1 MMEAVHATEEW
12 QRAGVHYIRIQAMC
26 VGFDIPPRY
35 EFADDTKESEYILV
49 HENGFPVST
58 CRVRIDEENA
68 GHIERVATLEEYR
81 GKHYGALGIKA
92 AEQLLKERGVT
103 NIRIN
108 SREKALGFYEKLGY
122 TPDFSTRSGE
132 GISFNFFSD
141 LLCLFEF
148 RSGVYTL
155 EMLFDFEA
163 VLSQLPEIL
172 KYLPTTLIL
181 AVSSMILAL
190 IIGMLLALIKT
201 KNIPVL
207 KQIAGV
213 YISLI
218 RGTPVIV
225 QLYIAYFGIPMITK
239 YIYQQ
244 NGWNYQSSTTS
255 GFVYAIIALSINES
269 AYIAEIFRGALA
281 SVNVGQI
288 EAASAIGM
296 TYFQT
301 FRRIIFPEMLSVALP
316 GLGNSFIGLIKG
328 TSLAFV
334 CAVVEMTA
342 QGKIIG
348 GRTYRYFE
356 VYVSLAIIYWVIT
369 FVIEQGI
376 RLIEKKMQIPD
387 QVAKVEISE
396 DERGV

>member
-1 MMEAVHATEEW
+1 MNPHSYRLKGRDFVHQGKIEIDVNERAVF
-12 QRAGVHYIRIQAMC
+12 IRTQGC
-26 VGFDIPPRY
+26 
-35 EFADDTKESEYILV
+35 
-49 HENGFPVST
+49 
-58 CRVRIDEENA
+58 
-68 GHIERVATLEEYR
+68 
-81 GKHYGALGIKA
+81 
-92 AEQLLKERGVT
+92 
-103 NIRIN
+103 
-108 SREKALGFYEKLGY
+108 
-122 TPDFSTRSGE
+122 
-132 GISFNFFSD
+132 FF
-141 LLCLFEF
+141 
-148 RSGVYTL
+148 VYTNSDCFL
-155 EMLFDFEA
+155 N
-163 VLSQLPEIL
+163 S
-172 KYLPTTLIL
+172 
-181 AVSSMILAL
+181 
-190 IIGMLLALIKT
+190 
-201 KNIPVL
+201 
-207 KQIAGV
+207 
-213 YISLI
+213 
-218 RGTPVIV
+218 
-225 QLYIAYFGIPMITK
+225 
-239 YIYQQ
+239 
-244 NGWNYQSSTTS
+244 
-255 GFVYAIIALSINES
+255 FVYAIIALSINES

-334 CAVVEMTA
+334 CAVIEMTA

>member
-1 MMEAVHATEEW
+1 MA
-12 QRAGVHYIRIQAMC
+12 
-26 VGFDIPPRY
+26 
-35 EFADDTKESEYILV
+35 K
-49 HENGFPVST
+49 
-58 CRVRIDEENA
+58 
-68 GHIERVATLEEYR
+68 
-81 GKHYGALGIKA
+81 
-92 AEQLLKERGVT
+92 
-103 NIRIN
+103 
-108 SREKALGFYEKLGY
+108 
-122 TPDFSTRSGE
+122 
-132 GISFNFFSD
+132 
-141 LLCLFEF
+141 
-148 RSGVYTL
+148 
-155 EMLFDFEA
+155 LFDFEA

-181 AVSSMILAL
+181 AVSSMIIAL

-201 KNIPVL
+201 KNIPLL

-255 GFVYAIIALSINES
+255 GFVSINES